1 MRLARLASVV
11 IGLWVSSARGE
22 LVAIR
27 PEFQV
32 STGPRYSYYSYNVPH
47 NEAKFSIDIAA
58 SNAGTFVVAWE
69 DLYQYV
75 GYYSRPGIF
84 HRRFD
89 TLRAL
94 GREFRT
100 TPITSYIQGSSHV
113 ASDKDGNFVV
123 VWDESGYDYTGP
135 SDTDGLRVMAR
146 HFNAGGGQIRPPFQ
160 VNTFT
165 TGYQYTPKVAFDG
178 AGNFIVVWAYYDDA
192 AAILAGQKYGPS
204 GLAVGGEFQVNS
216 DTSCCIGYSG
226 FENPGIFDDI
236 DIAGDE
242 AGNFVVVWRGPPSAP
257 GGYESITAR
266 FFDPTG
272 APRSDQF
279 VVNSVTTLVQA
290 MPAVAADHQGN
301 FIISWSQDYFSS
313 IFARR
318 YDAAGT
324 PLGPDFQVNSDVY
337 FDFTDGPSIAADASG
352 RFVVVWEEY
361 NDQNDTIM
369 GREFDSTG
377 TPVADQFRVDVPDY
391 YYVQRGKVATSAAGE
406 FVVVWGQYG
415 SYDSYVW
422 SAVGRRLGPKPTPCS
437 PAPLGGCRET
447 TVAGSGVLTFKKATN
462 PKVSRLTW
470 RFARG
475 PLTTEQDLGDPFTTD
490 SYAVCLY
497 DGSANTQPL
506 YAAAVPAGGACGS
519 VACWRELGFGGVDYY
534 DPKLQFVDGIT
545 QIRVTP
551 GNPGRSRALVRGRGT
566 RLALPDTPLTTPVT
580 LQLQG
585 SHGEC
590 WSGTFATQIAKN
602 ADGAFKAKPD
612 L

>member
-1 MRLARLASVV
+1 
-11 IGLWVSSARGE
+11 
-22 LVAIR
+22 
-27 PEFQV
+27 V

-123 VWDESGYDYTGP
+123 VWDESGYDYTAP

-160 VNTFT
+160 VNTYT

-192 AAILAGQKYGPS
+192 AAILAGQKYGAS
-204 GLAVGGEFQVNS
+204 GLPVGGEFQVNS

-279 VVNSVTTLVQA
+279 VVNSATTLLQA

-318 YDAAGT
+318 YDAAGNAARPRLPGELRRLLRLHRRAEHRGRRERAIRRSVGGVQRPERHHHGPRVRQHRHAGRGPVPGRRSPTTTTSSAARWRRALQASSSWSGGSTAPTT
-324 PLGPDFQVNSDVY
+324 PTSGA
-337 FDFTDGPSIAADASG
+337 PSGGASG
-352 RFVVVWEEY
+352 RSRRRAAPRRS
-361 NDQNDTIM
+361 
-369 GREFDSTG
+369 GA
-377 TPVADQFRVDVPDY
+377 VARPRW
-391 YYVQRGKVATSAAGE
+391 RG
-406 FVVVWGQYG
+406 
-415 SYDSYVW
+415 
-422 SAVGRRLGPKPTPCS
+422 
-437 PAPLGGCRET
+437 
-447 TVAGSGVLTFKKATN
+447 AGS
-462 PKVSRLTW
+462 
-470 RFARG
+470 
-475 PLTTEQDLGDPFTTD
+475 
-490 SYAVCLY
+490 
-497 DGSANTQPL
+497 
-506 YAAAVPAGGACGS
+506 
-519 VACWRELGFGGVDYY
+519 
-534 DPKLQFVDGIT
+534 
-545 QIRVTP
+545 
-551 GNPGRSRALVRGRGT
+551 
-566 RLALPDTPLTTPVT
+566 
-580 LQLQG
+580 
-585 SHGEC
+585 
-590 WSGTFATQIAKN
+590 
-602 ADGAFKAKPD
+602 
-612 L
+612 